1 MSRNPK
7 KAKPLTAEQ
16 KQAQKH
22 LLEKFADAL
31 AECTL
36 ADTALLRGRLR
47 GSVKIN
53 DAKRRTD
60 VQQRVE
66 QDIEAA
72 QLHLLARQ
80 EQQFKLDY
88 PEQLPVAQ

>member
-1 MSRNPK
+1 MSRTPK
-7 KAKPLTAEQ
+7 KTKPLSAEQ
-16 KQAQKH
+16 KQAQKQV
-22 LLEKFADAL
+22 LDKFANAL

-36 ADTALLRGRLR
+36 ADAALLRGRLR
-47 GSVKIN
+47 GSVKIK
-53 DAKRRTD
+53 DAERRAR
-60 VQQRVE
+60 VQSQIE

-88 PEQLPVAQ
+88 P